1 MALRGLLLTSLL
13 SLLVLSCSPK
23 IYEHQLNCKSNT
35 EQILSKFV
43 QLVTSEGLT
52 VENQDAKLGF
62 ANASSSE
69 DFSFWT
75 GVYTRRFWTISVVE
89 GKIFA
94 TAKTNTYT
102 KNIFGTMTGNSDT
115 YYKDDSSQD
124 WGWYWNVRD
133 GLEALCGTKLVI
145 VEKDTWER
153 QSTRKKQ
160 VN

>member
-1 MALRGLLLTSLL
+1 MRMIIVCLFMLFAIADDLSAQIMRMGQSPSGNIILTMD
-13 SLLVLSCSPK
+13 K
-23 IYEHQLNCKSNT
+23 NRI
-35 EQILSKFV
+35 
-43 QLVTSEGLT
+43 
-52 VENQDAKLGF
+52 
-62 ANASSSE
+62 
-69 DFSFWT
+69 
-75 GVYTRRFWTISVVE
+75 RR
-89 GKIFA
+89 
-94 TAKTNTYT
+94 
-102 KNIFGTMTGNSDT
+102 GNSDT

>member
-1 MALRGLLLTSLL
+1 MFPI
-13 SLLVLSCSPK
+13 CS
-23 IYEHQLNCKSNT
+23 
-35 EQILSKFV
+35 
-43 QLVTSEGLT
+43 
-52 VENQDAKLGF
+52 
-62 ANASSSE
+62 
-69 DFSFWT
+69 
-75 GVYTRRFWTISVVE
+75 TISVVE

-102 KNIFGTMTGNSDT
+102 KNIFATMTGNSDT

-133 GLEALCGTKLVI
+133 GLETLCGTKLVI

>member
-1 MALRGLLLTSLL
+1 MMRGLLLTSLL
-13 SLLVLSCSPK
+13 SLLVLGCSPK

-52 VENQDAKLGF
+52 VENQDSKLGF

-94 TAKTNTYT
+94 TAKLIPIP
-102 KNIFGTMTGNSDT
+102 KIF
-115 YYKDDSSQD
+115 
-124 WGWYWNVRD
+124 
-133 GLEALCGTKLVI
+133 LVL
-145 VEKDTWER
+145 
-153 QSTRKKQ
+153 
-160 VN
+160 